1 MPIHNKLLNLSL
13 YIGRNRIIKIN
24 HLKPETMKKLIIFIL
39 VLTGTLSVKAQS
51 YLGYYHDNYAGVQSV
66 LFNPASIVDSNF
78 RTDIN
83 LFSIST
89 LGTND
94 YYGIKATDLF
104 KSSYDLETQ
113 AKLFSAGS
121 NNFIV
126 NADAMGPSAM
136 FNIAPKHSLALFTRG
151 RGMINVHDINGEL
164 FKQLSNDFDSNTGF
178 DLSAG
183 NFNITATSWAELGL
197 SYATILMDQN
207 NHFIK
212 GGLSLKYLQGIANNY
227 TKAAD
232 VTVDYDNNGPNP
244 LFNTVTTTGTL
255 IYGGNQDF
263 EENFDNLKF
272 NSGSNGIGA
281 DLGFVYEYRPEFD
294 NFTENKYKVRVG
306 LSVTDI
312 GSINFKDASEKK
324 YDLNRSVSEAQYESA
339 GSIGEFLDSNYT
351 VLETNSVQK
360 YTLPTAVHANVDW
373 NFYKKFYLNLNGDLN
388 AKNKKDLNSS
398 AIANTVSLTPRYETK
413 WFSAYLPLNYMDYR
427 GFQAGLG
434 FRVGP
439 LFVGSGS
446 VITNLI
452 SDESKGFDIHAGL
465 KIPIYKTKAAEPTPA
480 PIVPEKIVDLD
491 DDNDGIIDKND
502 RCPKV
507 AGPKENGGCPWEDS
521 DKDNVLDKDDKCPS
535 LYGPKENDGCPWP
548 DSDNDSVLD
557 KDDKCPEVK
566 GTRANQ
572 GCPEISE
579 SVIKKLNDYAKT
591 ILFNSGKSTFQQQTF
606 PILQSIV
613 AILKEYPTSNFS
625 LEGHTDSDGANAANQ
640 TLSENR
646 AAAVKTYL
654 VENGIDSGRLS
665 SVGFGESKPIATNK
679 TKAGKAQNRRV
690 EVKLVK

>member
-1 MPIHNKLLNLSL
+1 
-13 YIGRNRIIKIN
+13 
-24 HLKPETMKKLIIFIL
+24 MKKLIIFIL

-51 YLGYYHDNYAGVQSV
+51 YLGYYYDNYAGVQSV

-113 AKLFSAGS
+113 AKLFSSGS

-136 FNIAPKHSLALFTRG
+136 FNIAPKHSIALFTRG
-151 RGMINVHDINGEL
+151 RGVVNIHDINGEV
-164 FKQLSNDFDSNTGF
+164 FKQLSNDFDSNTDF
-178 DLSAG
+178 DLEAG

-197 SYATILMDQN
+197 SYATILMDKN

-227 TKAAD
+227 TKATD
-232 VTVDYDNNGPNP
+232 VTVEYANNGPNP
-244 LFNTVTTTGTL
+244 LLNTVTTTGTL

-312 GSINFKDASEKK
+312 GSIKFKEASEKK
-324 YDLNRSVSEAQYESA
+324 YDLNQTVSEAQYESA

-373 NFYKKFYLNLNGDLN
+373 NFYKKFYLNLNGDIN
-388 AKNKKDLNSS
+388 AKDKKDLNSS

-465 KIPIYKTKAAEPTPA
+465 KIPIYKTKAAEPK
-480 PIVPEKIVDLD
+480 PEPVVAEKVVDLD
-491 DDNDGIIDKND
+491 ADNDGIIDKND

-507 AGPKENGGCPWEDS
+507 AGPKENNGCPWEDS

-625 LEGHTDSDGANAANQ
+625 LEGHTDSDGATAANQ

>member
-1 MPIHNKLLNLSL
+1 
-13 YIGRNRIIKIN
+13 
-24 HLKPETMKKLIIFIL
+24 MKKLIIFIL
-39 VLTGTLSVKAQS
+39 VLTSALSVKAQS

-78 RTDIN
+78 RADIN
-83 LFSIST
+83 LFSISS

-94 YYGIKATDLF
+94 YYGIKATDLL

-121 NNFIV
+121 NNFII
-126 NADAMGPSAM
+126 NADAMGPSVM

-151 RGMINVHDINGEL
+151 RAVVNMHDINGEVL
-164 FKQLSNDFDSNTGF
+164 KQLSNDFDSNTDF
-178 DLSAG
+178 DLEAG
-183 NFNITATSWAELGL
+183 NFNITASSWAELGL
-197 SYATILMDQN
+197 SYATILMNKN
-207 NHFIK
+207 NHLIK

-227 TKAAD
+227 SKAAD
-232 VTVDYDNNGPNP
+232 VSVDYNNNGPNP
-244 LFNTVTTTGTL
+244 IFNTVTTTGTL
-255 IYGGNQDF
+255 VYGGNQDF

-272 NSGSNGIGA
+272 NSGSNGLGA

-294 NFTENKYKVRVG
+294 NFTENKYKLRVG
-306 LSVTDI
+306 LAVTDI
-312 GSINFKDASEKK
+312 GSIKFKEASEKK
-324 YDLNRSVSEAQYESA
+324 YDLNQTVSEAQYESA
-339 GSIGEFLDSNYT
+339 GSIGEFLDSNYA
-351 VLETNSVQK
+351 VLETNSVKK
-360 YTLPTAVHANVDW
+360 YILPTAVHANLDW
-373 NFYKKFYLNLNGDLN
+373 NFYKKFYLNLNGDIN
-388 AKNKKDLNSS
+388 AVNKKNLNSS

-413 WFSAYLPLNYMDYR
+413 WFGAYLPLNYMDYR

-434 FRVGP
+434 FRAGP
-439 LFVGSGS
+439 FFIGSGS

-465 KIPIYKTKAAEPTPA
+465 KIPIYKTKAAEPKPT
-480 PIVPEKIVDLD
+480 PIVSEKIVDLD
-491 DDNDGIIDKND
+491 EDNDGILDKND
-502 RCPKV
+502 KCPRV

-548 DSDNDSVLD
+548 DSDNDGVLD

-625 LEGHTDSDGANAANQ
+625 LEGHTDSDGATAANQ

-654 VENGIDSGRLS
+654 VENGINSGRLS